1 MNNKPVV
8 LAAVV
13 AAAAG
18 AAAVLMMPKE
28 SRTPAPTAASAPAAP
43 AMEQVAGRE
52 ECFGIAK
59 AGENDCAA
67 ANGAHTCG
75 GMAKTDFS
83 GQEFKNVD
91 AGTCEKMG
99 GKLQAFNNSAAPEA
113 PKSTP

>member
-1 MNNKPVV
+1 MAINKTPVI

-18 AAAVLMMPKE
+18 AAAVVLMPK
-28 SRTPAPTAASAPAAP
+28 TAPQAPVSAAAPAAS
-43 AMEQVAGRE
+43 MEQAAGKE
-52 ECFGIAK
+52 ECFGVAK

-75 GMAKTDFS
+75 GLAKTDFS

-91 AGTCEKMG
+91 TGTCEKMG
-99 GKLQAFNNSAAPEA
+99 GKLEAFNNTAPVEA
-113 PKSTP
+113 PKP